1 MDERKENCPYAYRQ
15 RGDPQVHCKKIQE
28 RPNVYWTYCKY
39 QYDCRQTGRWE
50 AADWTRKCEIRR
62 EG

>member
-39 QYDCRQTGRWE
+39 QYDCRKTGRWE
-50 AADWTRKCEIRR
+50 AAD
-62 EG
+62 